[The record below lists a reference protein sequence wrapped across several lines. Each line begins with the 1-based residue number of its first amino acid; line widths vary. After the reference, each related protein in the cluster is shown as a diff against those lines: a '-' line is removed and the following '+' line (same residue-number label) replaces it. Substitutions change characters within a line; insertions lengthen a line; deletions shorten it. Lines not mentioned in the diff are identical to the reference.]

1 MPDFGHPFN
10 VLKQDR
16 LLTHAELVRAVRFM
30 VAAEYEAIQLYQQL
44 AESTDNVLAQNV
56 LQDIANEEKV
66 HAGEFLRLLKEL
78 EPTEEGFYQQG
89 ALEVETEFLGGI
101 GQVPVASPAAATPPP
116 VIGLGLGI
124 GSLKK

>member
-1 MPDFGHPFN
+1 
-10 VLKQDR
+10 
-16 LLTHAELVRAVRFM
+16 
-30 VAAEYEAIQLYQQL
+30 
-44 AESTDNVLAQNV
+44 VLAQNV

-78 EPTEEGFYQQG
+78 DPAEEGFYQQG

-101 GQVPVASPAAATPPP
+101 GQVPVDSPAAATPPS
-116 VIGLGLGI
+116 VIGQGLGI